1 MFEITTD
8 YFAAQNP
15 LKQALEQ
22 VPGIKR
28 VYLSDELADVKEDRQ
43 TTPSTVSYTHL
54 RAHET

>member
-28 VYLSDELADVKEDRQ
+28 VY
-43 TTPSTVSYTHL
+43 
-54 RAHET
+54 

>member
-28 VYLSDELADVKEDRQ
+28 VYLSDELADVKEDRPNNPQ
-43 TTPSTVSYTHL
+43 HSPYVL
-54 RAHET
+54 RR